1 MSNTAE
7 STLANSAKALEH
19 VSVLFDT
26 DLTTA
31 LTQDTVS
38 GPRSSTLVCIPGSVY
53 LNYVDR
59 NLFSKPRT
67 EQMINITKTRVSSTI
82 PFYSPTEIQSLSL
95 PVYK

>member
-1 MSNTAE
+1 
-7 STLANSAKALEH
+7 
-19 VSVLFDT
+19 
-26 DLTTA
+26 
-31 LTQDTVS
+31 
-38 GPRSSTLVCIPGSVY
+38 VY